1 MTIKEVSEQYG
12 ITVDTLRYY
21 ERVGVIPPVTRTE
34 SGIRNYQANDLA
46 WVKNAVCLR
55 DAGVPIEMLI
65 EYVKLTEIGD
75 QSYSSRRNLLA
86 EAREEVLAARKKY
99 DIALAKLNYKIAMYD
114 HVIETGELVFDEEE
128 YEKLGKE

>member
-1 MTIKEVSEQYG
+1 MTIKEVSEKFG
-12 ITVDTLRYY
+12 ITADTLRYY

-34 SGIRNYQANDLA
+34 SGIRNYQESDLA

-55 DAGVPIEMLI
+55 DAGVPVEMLI
-65 EYVKLTEIGD
+65 EYVKLTELGD
-75 QSYSSRRNLLA
+75 QSYDSRRKLLA

-114 HVIETGELVFDEEE
+114 RVIETGELVWDEEE

>member
-1 MTIKEVSEQYG
+1 MTIKEVSEKFG
-12 ITVDTLRYY
+12 ITADTLRYY

-34 SGIRNYQANDLA
+34 SGIRNYQESDLA

-55 DAGVPIEMLI
+55 DAGVPVEMLI
-65 EYVKLTEIGD
+65 EYVKLTELGD
-75 QSYSSRRNLLA
+75 QSYDSRRKLLA

-114 HVIETGELVFDEEE
+114 HVIETGELVWDEKE
-128 YEKLGKE
+128 YENLGKE